1 MLCWKCI
8 FSSENPALIKS
19 DVIVVPINQFRSMKT
34 SVSFQVYK
42 IAGSDFGLN
51 LEKIEGIKFQELKI
65 KFIWSIYY
73 LPWYL
78 KLLRTKKNKNN
89 EFV

>member
-1 MLCWKCI
+1 MKQKVFFNI
-8 FSSENPALIKS
+8 ENIYFSTENPALIKS

-65 KFIWSIYY
+65 KFI
-73 LPWYL
+73 
-78 KLLRTKKNKNN
+78 
-89 EFV
+89 